1 MGDRTK
7 LEGIYI
13 PVITP
18 FNKDESINFSGIREV
33 AKFLASNGVTGII
46 PSGSTGEMIA
56 LNKEEQIAVNKAY
69 IEAGHEYG
77 IKVVASTGAYRTKDC
92 VDMSKAA
99 EADGADGIMAVTP
112 WYMGPNY
119 AQLYQHYKTVHEA
132 ISIPVMLYHN
142 PYYST
147 VLLTDEFMAKLY
159 NEGCIDAVKERQ
171 ADVYRQQHLR
181 QLTDDNFGIFY
192 GYDICPVE
200 CLTFWG
206 DGWVCGTGNLFPAE
220 NVEVYKKSKAR
231 DVIGAMK
238 AQEERVWP
246 YLHLFSKPDSNGDIL
261 WLQILKE
268 GLKMRGVD
276 AGYCRLPVFSN
287 LPEETVVR
295 LKETLRHFG
304 YIA

>member
-1 MGDRTK
+1 MARAK

-18 FNKDESINFSGIREV
+18 FNKDESINFSAIKEV
-33 AKFLASNGVTGII
+33 AKFLADNGVTGII

-56 LNKEEQIAVNKAY
+56 LSKEEQIAVNKAY
-69 IEAGHEYG
+69 IEAGHANG

-92 VDMSKAA
+92 VDMSMAA

-112 WYMGPNY
+112 WYMAPNY
-119 AQLYQHYKTVHEA
+119 AQLYEHYKTVHES
-132 ISIPVMLYHN
+132 IRIPVMLYHN

-206 DGWVCGTGNLFPAE
+206 DGWVCGTGNLFPKE
-220 NVEVYKKSKAR
+220 NVDVYKASKAR
-231 DVIGAMK
+231 DVEGAMK
-238 AQEERVWP
+238 AQENEVWP
-246 YLHLFSKPDSNGDIL
+246 YLHLFSKPDSKGDIL

-268 GLKMRGVD
+268 GLKLRGVD
-276 AGYCRLPVFSN
+276 AGYCRKPVFSD
-287 LPEETVVR
+287 LPEETVIR
-295 LKETLRHFG
+295 LKDTLKHFG
-304 YIA
+304 YLA